1 MWQQEN
7 CQNSL
12 QLYDFE
18 SCFFLEKNLILD
30 RDPAKIQT
38 MSQTFLLADD
48 DSDDHELFQAALAEI
63 NRSIVFDKVLDGL
76 QLINQLLE
84 KNQSKPDIIFLD
96 LNMPLMNGWR
106 CLEALKGI
114 ENTKDIPVIIY
125 STSDQQLE
133 EKKAEE
139 MGALCFLKKPASF
152 KTLINILSVVSDHL
166 RGGSLVNLRSEI
178 RKLA

>member
-1 MWQQEN
+1 
-7 CQNSL
+7 
-12 QLYDFE
+12 
-18 SCFFLEKNLILD
+18 
-30 RDPAKIQT
+30 

-48 DSDDHELFQAALAEI
+48 DHDDHELFQAALAEI
-63 NRSIVFDKVLDGL
+63 SRSIVFDKALNGL

-84 KNQSKPDIIFLD
+84 EGQTKPDIIFLD

-106 CLEALKGI
+106 CLEALKGL

-139 MGALCFLKKPASF
+139 MGALCFVKKPESF
-152 KTLINILSVVSDHL
+152 NTLIAMLATVSDHL
-166 RGGSLVNLRSEI
+166 RHGSLTNLRMAM
-178 RKLA
+178 RKFSR

>member
-1 MWQQEN
+1 
-7 CQNSL
+7 
-12 QLYDFE
+12 
-18 SCFFLEKNLILD
+18 
-30 RDPAKIQT
+30 

-48 DSDDHELFQAALAEI
+48 DSDDHELFQAALAEL
-63 NRSIVFDKVLDGL
+63 NRSIVFDKVLNGL

-152 KTLINILSVVSDHL
+152 NTLINILSVVSDHL